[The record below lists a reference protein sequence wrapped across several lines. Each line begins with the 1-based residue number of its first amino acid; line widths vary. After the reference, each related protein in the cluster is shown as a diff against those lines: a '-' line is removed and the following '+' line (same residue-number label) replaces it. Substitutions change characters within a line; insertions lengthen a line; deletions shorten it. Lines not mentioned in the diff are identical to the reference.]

1 MGRLKQAL
9 EVFLKAETLLQRSD
23 HEIYYFIGD
32 LLQKNV
38 GKPSMGLTQAKE
50 YFHKSVSNG
59 KQIESY
65 RRLAEIY
72 SKEHNYPK
80 AIEMLESCLS

>member
-9 EVFLKAETLLQRSD
+9 EVFLKVETLLQRSD

-38 GKPSMGLTQAKE
+38 GKPSMGLAQAKE